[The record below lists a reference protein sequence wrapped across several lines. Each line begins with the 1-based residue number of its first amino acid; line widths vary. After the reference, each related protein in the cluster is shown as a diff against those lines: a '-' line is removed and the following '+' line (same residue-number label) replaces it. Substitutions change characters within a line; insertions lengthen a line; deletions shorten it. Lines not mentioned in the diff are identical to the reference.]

1 MRKTLIAAAI
11 LWPASFWL
19 SACQSDAQPESAD
32 LVLTGGIIRTMDAD
46 HPGGEAIAILGDR
59 IAAVGSVS
67 DISRWVGEE
76 TEVVELAGAT
86 VLPGL
91 IENHGHFL
99 GFGETL
105 TQVDLSQAQDFAE
118 IVALVAAAAA
128 DSEPGTWIR
137 GFGWHQEKWQ
147 GAPDDAVDGF
157 PVHDSLSAQTPEHP
171 VFLAHASGH
180 AALVNAK
187 AMELADITANTEP
200 PEGGEVLLGS
210 DGEPTGLL
218 NESAE
223 NLAVSRMEEDLGRDA
238 DSLKATADAAAAA
251 SLASG
256 VTTFVDAGTKLQT
269 LHALGAVARDGDL
282 GVRLWAMI
290 RDANENL
297 SGDLPQASDWFR
309 VGGIKVSLDGALGS
323 RGAWLLEEY
332 SDAPGQTGLQQ
343 VSLESLRETARIAH
357 DRNLQLCVHAIGDR
371 ANREIL
377 DLYEEFLEP
386 QSDSL
391 RWRVEH
397 AQHLH
402 PEDIPRFAAL
412 GVVASM
418 QAVHC
423 TSDGPWVPTR
433 LGDLRAR
440 EGGYVWRLLLD
451 SGAVVVNGT
460 DVPVEAIDP
469 FANLE
474 SSVTRLMNTG
484 KAFYP
489 DQAMTI
495 EEALRSYTIDGAY
508 AIFAEDDLGSLTA
521 GKLADLIVLD
531 RDPVSIAS
539 GELSELQVLRTV
551 VGGQTRY
558 TAGQSN

>member
-1 MRKTLIAAAI
+1 MRKLLIFAAFVIFAAI
-11 LWPASFWL
+11 ASTL
-19 SACQSDAQPESAD
+19 GCQNTASTPAD
-32 LVLTGGIIRTMDAD
+32 LVLTGGVIRTMDAD
-46 HPGGEAIAILGDR
+46 RTVAEAIAVQGDR
-59 IAAVGSVS
+59 IIALGSS
-67 DISRWVGEE
+67 EDAKAWIGRD

-91 IENHGHFL
+91 IESHGHFL

-105 TQVDLSQAQDFAE
+105 TQVDLTDAVDFE
-118 IVALVAAAAA
+118 DVVARVAAAAA
-128 DSEPGTWIR
+128 QAEPGSWIR
-137 GFGWHQEKWQ
+137 GFGWHQEKWRETP
-147 GAPDDAVDGF
+147 ADAVGGF
-157 PVHDSLSAQTPEHP
+157 PVHDSLSARTPDHP
-171 VFLAHASGH
+171 VFLSHASGH

-187 AMELADITANTEP
+187 AMELAAITADTAA
-200 PEGGEVLLGS
+200 PEGGEILLGAH
-210 DGEPTGLL
+210 GEPTGLL

-223 NLAVSRMEEDLGRDA
+223 NLAVARMEVDLGRDEH
-238 DSLKATADAAAAA
+238 SLRAAAEAAAAE
-251 SLASG
+251 SLAHG
-256 VTTFVDAGTKLQT
+256 VTTFVDAGTTLAT
-269 LHALGAVARDGDL
+269 LHALGAVADEGEL

-290 RDANENL
+290 RDSNDNL
-297 SGDLPQASDWFR
+297 SGEPPQPSDWFR

-323 RGAWLLEEY
+323 RGAWLLEDY
-332 SDAPGQTGLQQ
+332 TDAPGQTGLQQ
-343 VSLESLRETARIAH
+343 VSLESLRETANIAR
-357 DRNLQLCVHAIGDR
+357 DRGLQLCVHAIGDR

-377 DLYEEFLEP
+377 DLYEEFL
-386 QSDSL
+386 DSQDRSP

-412 GVVASM
+412 DVVASV
-418 QAVHC
+418 QGVHC

-433 LGDLRAR
+433 LGERRAR

-451 SGAVVVNGT
+451 SGALVVNGT

-474 SSVTRLMNTG
+474 SSVTRVMGNG
-484 KAFYP
+484 EAFYP
-489 DQAMTI
+489 DQVMTV

-508 AIFAEDDLGSLTA
+508 AIFAEDELGSLTP

-531 RDPVSIAS
+531 RDPVAVPSS
-539 GELSELQVLRTV
+539 QLSELRVLRTV

-558 TAGQSN
+558 LADQSE